1 MVPTQCAR
9 RSAAADVRQSGVPGV
24 APAKTQAQWRH
35 RNRGYA
41 IAYRIDP
48 RATQTESPAEPMRV
62 PAPLDRLPWEFAK
75 DEFGSQHAD
84 FMGVMGSLMVRT
96 AKDEF
101 RAYLI
106 DPTRVPGTLP
116 HWSRKTRSEMGHSE
130 PAGDDATGVS
140 PTRAA
145 MGTSARP
152 PTAAVLADWQRETGL
167 DDAVYR
173 VAATI
178 PLNGFQLDPT
188 GISPLNIF
196 QIST

>member
-1 MVPTQCAR
+1 MH
-9 RSAAADVRQSGVPGV
+9 RQ
-24 APAKTQAQWRH
+24 KTQGRWRR
-35 RNRGYA
+35 RNPGYA
-41 IAYRIDP
+41 IAYRIDQ
-48 RATQTESPAEPMRV
+48 RAAQTEAPAVLRV
-62 PAPLDRLPWEFAK
+62 PAPLNQLPWEFAK
-75 DEFGSQHAD
+75 DEFGSQQAD
-84 FMGVMGSLMVRT
+84 FMGVLGALLVRT

-152 PTAAVLADWQRETGL
+152 PTAAA
-167 DDAVYR
+167 
-173 VAATI
+173 AATD
-178 PLNGFQLDPT
+178 GVV
-188 GISPLNIF
+188 G
-196 QIST
+196 